1 MDSTHNNK
9 ASTRQVLS
17 VVFRV
22 ILALILAFLL
32 FVAGTLAYDKFVN
45 KSRIPSFFGKSVL
58 IIATPSMADE
68 LQAGDM
74 VVIEKSDSYK
84 VGDIITY
91 FPASEQISVTH
102 RIVRIEG
109 DKFYAKGDANNTED
123 PDPVYQSQI
132 VGKTVR
138 VLPKVGIV
146 VEWLRTWQGI
156 AFMVAIAVLVVTLI
170 AIAGRNDD
178 VDDIGDVN
186 ELSDEEKSR

>member
-1 MDSTHNNK
+1 
-9 ASTRQVLS
+9 
-17 VVFRV
+17 
-22 ILALILAFLL
+22 
-32 FVAGTLAYDKFVN
+32 
-45 KSRIPSFFGKSVL
+45 
-58 IIATPSMADE
+58 
-68 LQAGDM
+68 M
-74 VVIEKSDSYK
+74 VVIEQSDSYK